1 VEQGDEEEPA
11 NEEHWPPGQ
20 FMDEGIEA
28 DTRRFVE
35 EARELAR
42 RRAEERPWEEPPSAD

>member
-1 VEQGDEEEPA
+1 MRPDDDEKDGEPEA
-11 NEEHWPPGQ
+11 WPPGQ
-20 FMDEGIEA
+20 FMNEGIEA

-42 RRAEERPWEEPPSAD
+42 RPAKERPWEENGQ

>member
-1 VEQGDEEEPA
+1 MCSEDDERNGDAEV
-11 NEEHWPPGQ
+11 WPPGQ

-28 DTRRFVE
+28 DTKRFVE

-42 RRAEERPWEEPPSAD
+42 RRARERPWEEDRL